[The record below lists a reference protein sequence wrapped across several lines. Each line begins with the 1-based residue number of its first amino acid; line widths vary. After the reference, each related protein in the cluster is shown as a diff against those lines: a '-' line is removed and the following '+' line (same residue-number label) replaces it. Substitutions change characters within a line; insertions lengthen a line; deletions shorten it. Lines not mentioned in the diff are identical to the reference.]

1 MASPERILASTL
13 STILDEATE
22 AAYNDSVLFKFLK
35 ETAGFNADH
44 GGDVVRVPV
53 ETAQHS
59 NVTFLSVEGSETVD
73 ESYRNILRP
82 AIFEWE
88 MAVYP
93 IVIPARDRKINEGKE
108 GIVKLLDVNI
118 RNATAGAISQLNQF
132 MLAGAVTSGHT
143 PGILQTLYG
152 AAGAG
157 AGTGWLEGVA
167 KASQN
172 NVVGGLSKATYNIP
186 GWTNAWAS
194 AGGAFNTAN
203 AGRIAMSTIQ
213 AQIMQVSGNSQPVD
227 VVICSPE
234 MFALYKAS
242 LVEQERYVDASSLDG
257 GNYHLMFGGAK
268 VYLDAALS
276 NSYSWSGDNIFSAYF
291 LKKGALELA
300 FCNGKG
306 FELEERGR
314 SMGSAHDTWQASGL
328 LQLVAKN
335 LGKMGVLTN
344 GNA

>member
-22 AAYNDSVLFKFLK
+22 AAFNDSVLFKFLK
-35 ETAGFNADH
+35 ETSGFYADH
-44 GGDVVRVPV
+44 SGDSIRVPI

-88 MAVYP
+88 TAVYP
-93 IVIPARDRKINEGKE
+93 VFIPVRDRKINEGRE
-108 GIVKLLDVNI
+108 GIVKLLDINI
-118 RNATAGAISQLNQF
+118 RNATAGAINQLNQY
-132 MLAGAVTSGHT
+132 MLAGTVSSGAT
-143 PGILQTLYG
+143 PAILQSLYG
-152 AAGAG
+152 G
-157 AGTGWLEGVA
+157 AGTAGPGWLEGVA

-172 NVVGGLSKATYNIP
+172 NTVGGLSKATYNIP
-186 GWTNAWAS
+186 GWTNAWATAS
-194 AGGAFNTAN
+194 GAFNTAN
-203 AGRIAMSTIQ
+203 AGRIAMSSIQ
-213 AQIMQVSGNSQPVD
+213 AQMMQVSGNSNPVD

-300 FCNGKG
+300 FRNGKG

-314 SMGSAHDTWQASGL
+314 TMGSAHDSWQAVGL
-328 LQLVAKN
+328 LQMVAKN